1 MDVTLYNILIDL
13 ARNDKLA
20 AYSEVAPLIALDM
33 AREEDRNEIA
43 RRLGEIARHEYDNN
57 RPMLTSLIVH
67 YGDDNNPG
75 EGYSSIANELGLYNG
90 SRNAIARLTF
100 WAGQVR
106 DVYNHW

>member
-1 MDVTLYNILIDL
+1 MDMNLYNILIDL
-13 ARNDKLA
+13 ARSDRLA
-20 AYSEVAPLIALDM
+20 SYGEVAPSIGLNMAL
-33 AREEDRNEIA
+33 EEDRDEIA
-43 RRLGEIARHEYDNN
+43 RRLGEIVRYEFEAN

-75 EGYSSIANELGLYNG
+75 EGYFSIASELGLYSG
-90 SRNAIARLTF
+90 SRNPIEKLTF